1 MNKELNFSETLEELS
16 EELNSVQ
23 DEIYNLELE
32 MKETPKGTEYQG
44 LVASLH
50 ELNRAQKLLFS
61 KISALKR
68 NEE

>member
-16 EELNSVQ
+16 EELNYIQ

-32 MKETPKGTEYQG
+32 MKETPKGTDYQG
-44 LVASLH
+44 LVISLH
-50 ELNRAQKLLFS
+50 ELNRAQKLLIS
-61 KISALKR
+61 KINALKK